1 MLVRMNPLKKLALDL
16 GPLVVF
22 LVSYYAFG
30 VYWATGIFIVAT
42 VIAAGLSYALNGK
55 VSPLMI
61 FSGVFVV
68 ILGGL
73 TIWLQN
79 DLFIKLKPTIYYVTV
94 TGILVVSL
102 LMDRLVLRDVAEF
115 AFKLT
120 DAGWRKFTWRLAIF
134 FGVMAVLNV
143 WVAFTYSFETW
154 LWFKFAGLAA
164 LTFIFILTQAPL
176 FERYELKDAD
186 KETPTAA

>member
-1 MLVRMNPLKKLALDL
+1 MKPLQKLALDL
-16 GPLVVF
+16 APLFVF

-42 VIAAGLSYALNGK
+42 VVAGAISYALNGK
-55 VSPLMI
+55 VSPLMM
-61 FSGVFVV
+61 FSGVFVIV
-68 ILGGL
+68 LGGL

-79 DLFIKLKPTIYYVTV
+79 DVFIKLKPTIYYATV
-94 TGILVVSL
+94 TGILLGGLGMNRV
-102 LMDRLVLRDVAEF
+102 VLRDVAEF

-120 DAGWRKFTWRLAIF
+120 DEGWRKFTVRLALF
-134 FGVMAVLNV
+134 FAVMAGLNV
-143 WVAFTYSFETW
+143 WVAFNYSFETW

-186 KETPTAA
+186 KETPKAA